1 MAQPKITPFL
11 WYLKDAEA
19 AAAHY
24 VSVFPDSRIT
34 RVVTL
39 PSESPSGPAGSVK
52 VVDFQLSGQAFCA
65 MTAGGAE
72 AFNHAVSFVVNCE
85 TQAEVDH
92 YWERLME
99 GGGQPEAC
107 GWLRDRWGV
116 AWQITPVQ
124 LVTWMNDADRTR
136 GKRVA
141 DEMMKQVKLDI
152 AALQA
157 AYEGR

>member
-1 MAQPKITPFL
+1 MSLQKLTPFL
-11 WYLKDAEA
+11 WFARDAQA

-24 VSVFPDSRIT
+24 VSVFPDSRVK
-34 RVVTL
+34 RVVAM
-39 PSESPSGPAGSVK
+39 PAESPSGPAGSVE
-52 VVDFQLSGQAFCA
+52 VVDFELSGQSFCA

-72 AFNHAVSFVVNCE
+72 PFNHAVSFVVNCAS
-85 TQAEVDH
+85 QAEIDH
-92 YWERLME
+92 YWERLLE

-124 LVTWMNDADRTR
+124 LAQWMGDADPAR

-141 DEMMKQVKLDI
+141 EKMMSMVKLDI
-152 AALQA
+152 AALEA